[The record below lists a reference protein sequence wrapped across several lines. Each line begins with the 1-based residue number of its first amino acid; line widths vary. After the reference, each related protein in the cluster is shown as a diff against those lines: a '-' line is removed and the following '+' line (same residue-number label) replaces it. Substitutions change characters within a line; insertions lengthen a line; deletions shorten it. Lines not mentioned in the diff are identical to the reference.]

1 MSVTMLNQVNFQ
13 NFPALPKIFFPSPKR
28 LNVHFGYFCGQ
39 ERLDYLG
46 SYEQKRHIKIIP
58 ALIILVYQPRYEAI
72 LVKMCGFAY
81 TQKRMS
87 FLCGSPSFELCLL
100 MI

>member
-1 MSVTMLNQVNFQ
+1 MLNQVNFQ
-13 NFPALPKIFFPSPKR
+13 NFPALPKIFFPLPKR
-28 LNVHFGYFCGQ
+28 LYVHFGYFCGQ

-72 LVKMCGFAY
+72 LVKCVVLHIPRNVCHSSVALRPLNFA
-81 TQKRMS
+81 
-87 FLCGSPSFELCLL
+87 C
-100 MI
+100 